1 MLKLN
6 ASEEVSMLCREVLP
20 DFGAPVRKTSTLLPN
35 PSNRGIKDFHLR
47 GSVYLDITM
56 IGDLVY
62 LAENQF
68 IFEFYLTESRRNKR
82 GLRAKNF

>member
-1 MLKLN
+1 
-6 ASEEVSMLCREVLP
+6 
-20 DFGAPVRKTSTLLPN
+20 
-35 PSNRGIKDFHLR
+35 
-47 GSVYLDITM
+47 M

-82 GLRAKNF
+82 GLRAKNFWSKWCFV